1 LENRS
6 ADRACTDHHTF
17 TDGSQYEIANF
28 RKLRT
33 RALAQRTVERP
44 RISTSPSAADT
55 ADQPPRSEIFFLGLF
70 KKSKIFYGKI
80 PRGADR
86 DRHAASRETV
96 AMVDGRWSMVAGQC
110 PAADDRTDACSLY
123 DVLHRACAAE
133 DAISKMRR
141 RAACRCNG

>member
-1 LENRS
+1 MTNAVWLS
-6 ADRACTDHHTF
+6 IFTLTWLIGLTF
-17 TDGSQYEIANF
+17 ISSFELKNPPGAGEPLAGS
-28 RKLRT
+28 
-33 RALAQRTVERP
+33 
-44 RISTSPSAADT
+44 
-55 ADQPPRSEIFFLGLF
+55 DQPPQFEIFSLE
-70 KKSKIFYGKI
+70 KI
-80 PRGADR
+80 PNGGGR